1 MEGWMDDF
9 IEVSKVLSVNQLWTT
24 IYTLVV
30 FKIKAAFITTERTA
44 SECALRESPANC
56 RVWPAGQCRFPHGL
70 ISTRVTITC

>member
-9 IEVSKVLSVNQLWTT
+9 IEVSKVLSVKNQLWTT

-30 FKIKAAFITTERTA
+30 FKMKAASTERAA

-56 RVWPAGQCRFPHGL
+56 RVWPAGQCHFPDGL
-70 ISTRVTITC
+70 ISSRVTITC